1 MTKHD
6 HTKEL
11 QEFNTV
17 VVDEI
22 KQLQEEATKHIA
34 EHAALIEKN
43 KDDYKHSEEML
54 AIIKKF
60 QKIYVPFNLF
70 NRYQGGHFDGDDIEQ
85 DYKEIV
91 WFVEYFC
98 MTLQHNIMHEPNFC
112 RDMIINHA
120 PNSDS
125 QVAIQR
131 LMHKLLKVVVT
142 LNRCAGMANTILKN
156 DCCGDIR
163 PALDELRPLLDTMVL
178 HEITAYYF
186 DEVTAADD
194 IEWDTVYGIPPWDF
208 DTLRIVGEPTIKSR
222 MMTEEYILRHLYT
235 PEMKLCDLG
244 KKAEKE
250 ARMYV
255 SWQDPYY
262 IPDDTDIDE
271 LRSQCIWTT
280 SDELQPA

>member
-1 MTKHD
+1 MTEHD

-11 QEFNTV
+11 QEYDTV
-17 VVDEI
+17 LLDEI
-22 KQLQEEATKHIA
+22 KQLLEEAEKHRA

-98 MTLQHNIMHEPNFC
+98 QTLKHNLLKEPAWC
-112 RDMIINHA
+112 RDIIIENA

-131 LMHKLLKVVVT
+131 LIYKLSKVCVT
-142 LNRCAGMANTILKN
+142 LTRCEWMASTILKN
-156 DCCGDIR
+156 DCRGDIR
-163 PALDELRPLLDTMVL
+163 PALDELRPLLDTMML
-178 HEITAYYF
+178 HDATRYYF

-194 IEWDTVYGIPPWDF
+194 IEWDMVFGAPWWNYDR
-208 DTLRIVGEPTIKSR
+208 LRVVGEPLIKSN
-222 MMTEEYILRHLYT
+222 MMTEEYILRHLFT

-244 KKAEKE
+244 KKVEKE
-250 ARMYV
+250 ARDCV

-262 IPDDTDIDE
+262 IPDDTDIDD

-280 SDELQPA
+280 SEEVPA